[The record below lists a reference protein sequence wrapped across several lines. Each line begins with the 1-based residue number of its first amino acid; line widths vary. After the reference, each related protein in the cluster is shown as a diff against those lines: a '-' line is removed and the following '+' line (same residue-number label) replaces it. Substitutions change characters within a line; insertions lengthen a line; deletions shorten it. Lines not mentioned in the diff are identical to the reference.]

1 MAAKVTPNT
10 EPESGTPSFAVFS
23 EAELDALIERV
34 EAAKVHNL
42 ALSAADYQLLLDVVL
57 TLANMQER
65 LSHNDLTI
73 AKLRKLLGMVR
84 SSEKLKD
91 LQGKG
96 GVGGTGTDAGATGN
110 GTDASGSDT
119 DTSGDTGN
127 GTGETG
133 QGSGPKDS
141 RKSNRKPKSKP
152 SRPEPT
158 VEHHG
163 FEDMGK
169 GDVCPACNTGK
180 LYKYQPAQFVRI
192 TGHSPYSIERHVR
205 EQLRCNA
212 CGQIFTAP
220 VPADVQADGEP
231 GHPYGYSARSLMGIH
246 KCLAGNPYCRQQSL
260 QQLLAMSISASTIF
274 DQCEALADALHP
286 VFKQLKRDAANAQLY
301 YIDDTS
307 HRILQQEPV
316 KKIRKGRER
325 WRTGVY
331 ASGLLAIVQDPDPP
345 AGGQPPAERRL
356 VLYQTNVGHAGEWL
370 DEILRPRSLG
380 LPAPIVMSDALSSN
394 QITEAAVINV
404 LCNVHGRRGFV
415 EQAEHY
421 PAEIEQA
428 LRLYQVAWV
437 NDTHCEQHRYSPE
450 QRRDYHREHSL
461 PAMQSLRQWCE
472 QSLETDGTIEPN
484 SNLGKAMQ
492 YFVNHFTGLSQFC
505 QTPGAP
511 IDNNE
516 IERLLKV
523 IVRDRKAASFH
534 QTANGAAIS
543 NVITSVLVTCQENE
557 VNGFDYLNTIQRNQ
571 ASVTANPTQWMPW
584 NYRDDLASK
593 TPTDSVQTVC
603 QA

>member
-1 MAAKVTPNT
+1 MATKATSNT
-10 EPESGTPSFAVFS
+10 KPKSDTASFVVFT
-23 EAELDALIERV
+23 EAELDALIDRV
-34 EAAKVHNL
+34 EAAMVHNL
-42 ALSAADYQLLLDVVL
+42 ALSAEDYRLLLDVVL

-73 AKLRKLLGMVR
+73 TKLKKLLGMVR

-91 LQGKG
+91 LQGKANG
-96 GVGGTGTDAGATGN
+96 GSGGASTDAGATGD
-110 GTDASGSDT
+110 GTDTNTGSDT
-119 DTSGDTGN
+119 EQN
-127 GTGETG
+127 AK
-133 QGSGPKDS
+133 GSRPKDS
-141 RKSNRKPKSKP
+141 RKSDRKPGAKP
-152 SRPEPT
+152 VRPDPT
-158 VEHHG
+158 VVHHG
-163 FEDMGK
+163 FEDKGK

-192 TGHSPYSIERHVR
+192 AGHSPYSIERHVR

-220 VPADVQADGEP
+220 VPSDVQADGEP
-231 GHPYGYSARSLMGIH
+231 GQQYGYSARTLMGIH
-246 KCLAGNPYCRQQSL
+246 KFLAGNPYCRQQSL

-274 DQCEALADALHP
+274 DQCESLADSLHP

-316 KKIRKGRER
+316 KKSRKGRER

-345 AGGQPPAERRL
+345 PDGQPPAERRI

-380 LPAPIVMSDALSSN
+380 LSAPIVMSDALSSN
-394 QITEAAVINV
+394 QITEAPVSTV
-404 LCNVHGRRGFV
+404 LCNAHGRRGFV

-428 LRLYQVAWV
+428 LTHYQVAWV
-437 NDTHCEQHRYSPE
+437 NDSYCKQHHYSPK

-461 PAMQSLRQWCE
+461 PAMQNIKSWCE
-472 QSLETDGTIEPN
+472 QSLNKPTPIEAN

-492 YFVNHFTGLSQFC
+492 YFINHFTGLSQFC
-505 QTPGAP
+505 QIPGAP

-534 QTANGAAIS
+534 QTAHGAAIG

-557 VNGFDYLNTIQRNQ
+557 VNGFDYLNAIQRNQ
-571 ASVTANPTQWMPW
+571 AAVKANPTQWMPW
-584 NYRDDLASK
+584 NYNANDTSK
-593 TPTDSVQTVC
+593 KPTDSAQSIC